1 MSGLIRNLFTLI
13 SALFARGQFDAQSRV
28 SCHFLITPFDCGTS
42 VLKSDKYL
50 QLVESA
56 QLDFLIKTKLIGR
69 LMRSNIHFVNAS
81 QLVKFMRPVRM
92 FSRVR
97 VETSIIYADEKCAY
111 FSHCLFLQN
120 QKHGEVLVKMKFKRG
135 AVTVSPIEIAG
146 NLPSVKHE
154 HLRAWDKTL
163 EAMQ

>member
-13 SALFARGQFDAQSRV
+13 WALFARGRFDAQSRV
-28 SCHFLITPFDCGTS
+28 SCYFLVTPFDCGAS

-56 QLDFLIKTKLIGR
+56 QVDFLIKTKLIGK
-69 LMRSNIHFVNAS
+69 LMRSSIHFVNAS
-81 QLVKFMRPVRM
+81 QLVKFMRPIRM
-92 FSRVR
+92 FRRVR

-111 FSHCLFLQN
+111 FSHALFLQN
-120 QKHGEVLVKMKFKRG
+120 QQHGEVLVKMKFKRG
-135 AVTVSPIEIAG
+135 SVTISPIEIAG

-154 HLRAWDKTL
+154 HLRAWDQTL

>member
-13 SALFARGQFDAQSRV
+13 WALFAPGRFDAQSRV
-28 SCHFLITPFDCGTS
+28 SCHFLVTPFDCGTS
-42 VLKSDKYL
+42 VLKSDKHL
-50 QLVESA
+50 PLVESA
-56 QLDFLIKTKLIGR
+56 QLDFLTKTKLIGK

-81 QLVKFMRPVRM
+81 QFVKFMRPVRM
-92 FSRVR
+92 FWRVR
-97 VETSIIYADEKCAY
+97 IKTSIIYADEKCAY

-120 QKHGEVLVKMKFKRG
+120 QKQGEVLVKMKFKRG

-146 NLPSVKHE
+146 NLPTVKHK
-154 HLRAWDKTL
+154 HVRAWDKTL